1 MSVSSKKILAVLGP
15 TGSGKSRFAIEI
27 AKKICGEI
35 ISCDSMAVYKGV
47 DIATDK
53 IPLTER
59 EEIPHHLY
67 DVAEAGTFFSAGLFR
82 KMALEAI
89 ENILERE
96 KIPIIVGGTGLYAR
110 ALLSGMAEAPSRD
123 DKLREKLKSIADKKG
138 TPHLHAILAKLDK
151 ERALSITI
159 NDKVRIIRAIELR
172 ILTGKKFSEIASLNK
187 YLPEDYQVKK
197 ICLYY
202 PREILYKRIENRV
215 DQMVQ
220 RGLFE
225 EIKALY
231 DSKKLSGPLSK
242 AIGIKEIIPCLE
254 GKKEFEDAVAEI
266 KQHTRNLAK
275 RQLTWFKK
283 EIELKWIVMDDE
295 DERARILDEIERWSR
310 GESYEW

>member
-15 TGSGKSRFAIEI
+15 TGSGKSRFAIEV
-27 AKKICGEI
+27 AKKVCGEI

-53 IPLTER
+53 IPFTER

-82 KMALEAI
+82 KMALEEI
-89 ENILERE
+89 ENILERK

-138 TPHLHAILAKLDK
+138 TPHLHAILQKLDK

-172 ILTGKKFSEIASLNK
+172 ILTGRKFSEIASLNK

-225 EIKALY
+225 EVKALY

-254 GKKEFEDAVAEI
+254 GNKKFEDAVAEI

>member
-1 MSVSSKKILAVLGP
+1 MVVSYKKIIAVLGP

-27 AKKICGEI
+27 AKKINGEI

-53 IPLTER
+53 IPLNER
-59 EEIPHHLY
+59 EGIPHHLY
-67 DVAEAGTFFSAGLFR
+67 DVADAGTFFSAGLFR
-82 KMALEAI
+82 QMALQAI
-89 ENILERE
+89 ERILSDN

-110 ALLSGMAEAPSRD
+110 ALLSGMAEAPSRNEN
-123 DKLREKLKSIADKKG
+123 LRDKLKSIAEKKG
-138 TPHLHAILAKLDK
+138 TPHLHALLAKLDK
-151 ERALSITI
+151 ERSLSITS

-172 ILTGKKFSEIASLNK
+172 ILTGRKFSEIASLNK
-187 YLPEDYQVKK
+187 CLPDDYQVKK

-202 PREILYKRIENRV
+202 PREMLYRRIEERV

-225 EIKALY
+225 EVRTLY
-231 DSKKLSGPLSK
+231 NSGKLSGPLSK
-242 AIGIKEIIPCLE
+242 AIGIKELIPCLE
-254 GKKEFEDAVAEI
+254 GNRKFEDAVEEI

-283 EIELKWIVMDDE
+283 EIELKWVVMDGE
-295 DERARILDEIERWSR
+295 DERAKVIDEIERWSR
-310 GESYEW
+310 GESNER